1 MFQIDLK
8 KFLCL
13 KILKILCREDMLL
26 VILTE
31 KKLLE
36 RFRKKNQ
43 KEFNAKK
50 VTKKKDNKLYVK
62 WKDYDR
68 S

>member
-1 MFQIDLK
+1 
-8 KFLCL
+8 
-13 KILKILCREDMLL
+13 MLL

-36 RFRKKNQ
+36 RFTKKNE

-50 VTKKKDNKLYVK
+50 VIKRKENKLYVK